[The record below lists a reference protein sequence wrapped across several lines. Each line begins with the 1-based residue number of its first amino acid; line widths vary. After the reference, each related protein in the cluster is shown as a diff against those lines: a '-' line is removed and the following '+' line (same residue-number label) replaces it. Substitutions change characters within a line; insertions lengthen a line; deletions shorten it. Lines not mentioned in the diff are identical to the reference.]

1 MSLLEPTNEREPKT
15 GNMINRRMTK
25 ALTEDMFLLT
35 AHNHLK
41 GWLFFVKGIGNKK
54 YKILIS
60 KNRFGCE
67 CADFQY
73 TENCCKHIYFIVGR
87 VLKDLDMMK
96 SLNSLNPWSEELN
109 TKLFQFFRFF
119 KSCENENCL
128 KYKDGTIVKKT
139 NKEEKKDILV
149 SSQNLKQCLICYDD
163 ISSEDLHWS
172 CKTCTDSNFHENCIN
187 LWFIKTC
194 HKRKGIPHC
203 PICRTSIIKIKENC
217 DITKFNRC
225 DPMLHF
231 TEFTSD

>member
-1 MSLLEPTNEREPKT
+1 MSLLEPINEREPKT
-15 GNMINRRMTK
+15 VNMINRRMMK

-41 GWLFFVKGIGNKK
+41 GWLFFIKGIGNKK

-60 KNRFGCE
+60 QNRFGCE

-109 TKLFQFFRFF
+109 TKLFKFFRFF
-119 KSCENENCL
+119 KSCQNENCL
-128 KYKDGTIVKKT
+128 KDKDGTIVKKKHGEE
-139 NKEEKKDILV
+139 NKEIYS
-149 SSQNLKQCLICYDD
+149 SSQNLKQCSICYDD
-163 ISSEDLHWS
+163 ISSKDLKWS

-194 HKRKGIPHC
+194 HKRTGIPHC

-217 DITKFNRC
+217 DITKFNIC

-231 TEFTSD
+231 TEFTSS